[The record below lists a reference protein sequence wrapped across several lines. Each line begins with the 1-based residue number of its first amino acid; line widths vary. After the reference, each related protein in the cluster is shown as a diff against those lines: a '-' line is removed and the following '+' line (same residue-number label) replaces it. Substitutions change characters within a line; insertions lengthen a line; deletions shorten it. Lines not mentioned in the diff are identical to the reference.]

1 MTLDLNPLPY
11 YTAIDIIKWCFE
23 NNVDREKAIF
33 LTEMMGIVPDDWPAD
48 LEWTLEIPE
57 AYATWITLR
66 FT

>member
-11 YTAIDIIKWCFE
+11 HTAIDIIKWCFD

-33 LTEMMGIVPDDWPAD
+33 LTEMMGIVPDDWPSD